1 MRRLIWNS
9 AIISLLVALPCR
21 GRDSH
26 NPGSPPANVGS
37 AGNTTPEQDKAET
50 AAELATLP
58 PIDIGDLGQLVQI
71 DCHERDLQFV
81 ATQQHPTGMY
91 HVIFVPPMMV
101 AQSKLT
107 PSTGPA
113 DGSKLPPLLPQAP
126 ALPRM
131 TPTLRRSL
139 IKFNALDQ
147 MPQPDAQRR
156 NFNLIVADYD
166 VGPGAYRLIT
176 ISKAADHLMLDC
188 DSGVGERSDY
198 VQLIQDPPQSID
210 AAEVGNDPA
219 SRVRLIV
226 QMSSAEDAG
235 TTLTRS
241 AGSFVDLRR
250 TYPADVNRLI
260 RPLARDLG
268 VEDRMFAVYP
278 LAAWQV
284 VGSDAP
290 PDAQTEDSV
299 KKVLTDLDAQDFKQ
313 RLAAQRRL
321 EEMGE
326 PAALALYRLD
336 RSKLSP
342 EAAGAVESFL
352 AGYHP
357 LTDAEAARLGHD
369 PDFLLDVLFCDDA
382 ELRQLAAARLERQCH
397 AEVPAAVTD
406 ARTPTWQRTEM
417 VDALRAKLLPVVT
430 TGPASVEGR

>member
-1 MRRLIWNS
+1 
-9 AIISLLVALPCR
+9 
-21 GRDSH
+21 
-26 NPGSPPANVGS
+26 
-37 AGNTTPEQDKAET
+37 
-50 AAELATLP
+50 
-58 PIDIGDLGQLVQI
+58 
-71 DCHERDLQFV
+71 
-81 ATQQHPTGMY
+81 
-91 HVIFVPPMMV
+91 
-101 AQSKLT
+101 LT
-107 PSTGPA
+107 
-113 DGSKLPPLLPQAP
+113 PLLPQTP
-126 ALPRM
+126 ALSQI

-156 NFNLIVADYD
+156 NFNLIVGDYD

-198 VQLIQDPPQSID
+198 VQLIQDPPPSID
-210 AAEVGNDPA
+210 AAEGGNDPA

-226 QMSSAEDAG
+226 QVSSAEDAG

-241 AGSFVDLRR
+241 AASFVDLRR
-250 TYPADVNRLI
+250 TYPTDVNRLI

-268 VEDRMFAVYP
+268 VEDRMFAVDP
-278 LAAWQV
+278 LSAWQV
-284 VGSDAP
+284 LGADAP
-290 PDAQTEDSV
+290 SDTKTEDSV

-342 EAAGAVESFL
+342 EAAGAIESFL

-357 LTDAEAARLGHD
+357 LTDAEAAKLGHD
-369 PDFLLDVLFCDDA
+369 PDFLLDVLFCDDP
-382 ELRQLAAARLERQCH
+382 ELRRLAAGRLEKDHH
-397 AEVPAAVTD
+397 ADVRAAVID
-406 ARTPTWQRTEM
+406 AQTPTWQRTEM
-417 VDALRAKLLPVVT
+417 VDALRAKLVLVAT
-430 TGPASVEGR
+430 TSPAIEQVR